1 MSDCEKF
8 EDRFVDALYGEL
20 DASIQQPLDEHLKQC
35 SKCREQYTSLQ
46 KTLHIMDGR
55 EHPELSDEYWH
66 QYDQKL
72 QKRIA
77 DAKPQNVRWH
87 SFGKIP
93 GWALKAA
100 AAFIL
105 VGVGVLI
112 GRYYMTP
119 TTQPQIS
126 HIRPVPST
134 TTTVQRVS
142 MDPETKRFLERS
154 QVLLIGVVNLEPDAE
169 GNYPTDLSAQKKVS
183 RDLIQEAS
191 VIKTKLKG
199 PDKRRLNELVSD
211 LELIML
217 QIANLEAENDQPEI
231 EMVKSGVDRKGVL
244 FKINLEQMRMSGAA
258 KSAPE
263 HKQQSGEKK
272 L

>member
-1 MSDCEKF
+1 MSDCQKF

-20 DASIQQPLDEHLKQC
+20 DPSNQQPLDEHLKQC
-35 SKCREQYTSLQ
+35 ERCRELFVTMQ
-46 KTLHIMDGR
+46 KTLQIMDGR
-55 EHPELSDEYWH
+55 KHSELPDEYWN
-66 QYDQKL
+66 QYDQSL
-72 QKRIA
+72 QKRMA
-77 DAKPQNVRWH
+77 DANPKNVRWH

-105 VGVGVLI
+105 IGIGVLI

-119 TTQPQIS
+119 ATQPQIAGT
-126 HIRPVPST
+126 RPTPA
-134 TTTVQRVS
+134 TVQRVS

-154 QVLLIGVVNLEPDAE
+154 QVLLIGVVNLEPDAD
-169 GNYPTDLSAQKKVS
+169 GNYPADLSAQKKVS

-191 VIKTKLKG
+191 LIRPKLKG

-211 LELIML
+211 LELILL
-217 QIANLEAENDQPEI
+217 QIANMEAENDQPGI

-258 KSAPE
+258 GNQPE
-263 HKQQSGEKK
+263 TEKASGEKK

>member
-1 MSDCEKF
+1 MSECQKF

-20 DASIQQPLDEHLKQC
+20 DPSNQQSLDEHLKQC
-35 SKCREQYTSLQ
+35 SRCTELFASMQ

-55 EHPELSDEYWH
+55 EHPALSDEYWK
-66 QYDQKL
+66 QYDDSL

-77 DAKPQNVRWH
+77 DAKPENVRWH

-93 GWALKAA
+93 GWVLKAA

-105 VGVGVLI
+105 IGVGVLI

-119 TTQPQIS
+119 TTQPQIVG
-126 HIRPVPST
+126 IRPTPS
-134 TTTVQRVS
+134 TVQRVS

-154 QVLLIGVVNLEPDAE
+154 QVLLIGIVNLEPDAD
-169 GNYPTDLSAQKKVS
+169 GSYPADLTTQKKVS

-191 VIKTKLKG
+191 VIKTNLKG

-211 LELIML
+211 LELILL
-217 QIANLEAENDQPEI
+217 QIANLETENDQPEI

>member
-1 MSDCEKF
+1 MSDCQKF
-8 EDRFVDALYGEL
+8 EDRFVDALYSEL
-20 DASIQQPLDEHLKQC
+20 DPSSQQQLDEHLKQC
-35 SKCREQYTSLQ
+35 SRCKDLFASLQ
-46 KTLHIMDGR
+46 NTLQIMDGR
-55 EHPELSDEYWH
+55 EHPELPEEYWN
-66 QYDQKL
+66 QYDRSL
-72 QKRIA
+72 EKRIA
-77 DAKPQNVRWH
+77 DAKPQNVKWH

-112 GRYYMTP
+112 GRYYMGP
-119 TTQPQIS
+119 TTQPQIVE
-126 HIRPVPST
+126 RRTPPS
-134 TTTVQRVS
+134 TVQRVS

-154 QVLLIGVVNLEPDAE
+154 QVLLIGVVNLEPDAD
-169 GNYPTDLSAQKKVS
+169 GNYPSDLSSQKKVS

-211 LELIML
+211 LELILL

-263 HKQQSGEKK
+263 HEPKSGEKK

>member
-1 MSDCEKF
+1 MSDCQKF
-8 EDRFVDALYGEL
+8 EDRFVDALYNEL
-20 DASIQQPLDEHLKQC
+20 DPSAQQSMDEHLKQC
-35 SKCREQYTSLQ
+35 SRCRDLFASMQN
-46 KTLHIMDGR
+46 TLHIMDGR
-55 EHPELSDEYWH
+55 EHPQLSDEYWN
-66 QYDQKL
+66 QYDQSL

-77 DAKPQNVRWH
+77 DAKPQNVKWH

-105 VGVGVLI
+105 VGIGVLI

-119 TTQPQIS
+119 TTQPQMANTK
-126 HIRPVPST
+126 PTP

-169 GNYPTDLSAQKKVS
+169 GNYPADLSAQKKVS

-191 VIKTKLKG
+191 VIRTKLKG

-211 LELIML
+211 LELILL

-263 HKQQSGEKK
+263 HEQKSGEKK

>member
-1 MSDCEKF
+1 MSDCQKF

-20 DASIQQPLDEHLKQC
+20 DPSNQQSLNEHLKQC
-35 SKCREQYTSLQ
+35 SRCRDLFASLQ
-46 KTLHIMDGR
+46 KTLQIMDDR
-55 EHPELSDEYWH
+55 EHPELPDEYWK
-66 QYDQKL
+66 QYDSSL

-77 DAKPQNVRWH
+77 DAKPENVQWH
-87 SFGKIP
+87 TFGRIP

-105 VGVGVLI
+105 VGIGVLI
-112 GRYYMTP
+112 GRYYMSP

-126 HIRPVPST
+126 EVHRTVFPP
-134 TTTVQRVS
+134 VQRAS

-154 QVLLIGVVNLEPDAE
+154 QVLLIGIVNMEPEAD
-169 GNYPTDLSAQKKVS
+169 GSYPADLTTQKKMS

-258 KSAPE
+258 GNQPE
-263 HKQQSGEKK
+263 PKKVSGEKK

>member
-20 DASIQQPLDEHLKQC
+20 DPSIQQPLDEHLKQC
-35 SKCREQYTSLQ
+35 SRCKELFASMQ
-46 KTLHIMDGR
+46 KTLHIMDDR
-55 EHPELSDEYWH
+55 QHPELPDEYWN

-72 QKRIA
+72 QKRLT

-87 SFGKIP
+87 TFGKIP

-105 VGVGVLI
+105 IGVGVLI

-126 HIRPVPST
+126 SNRPALST
-134 TTTVQRVS
+134 TAVQRVS

-154 QVLLIGVVNLEPDAE
+154 QVLLIGVVNLEPDAD
-169 GNYPTDLSAQKKVS
+169 GNYPADLSAQKKVS

-263 HKQQSGEKK
+263 HLQQSGEKK

>member
-1 MSDCEKF
+1 MSDCQKF
-8 EDRFVDALYGEL
+8 EDQFVDALYGEL
-20 DASIQQPLDEHLKQC
+20 DPSIQQPLDEHLKQC
-35 SKCREQYTSLQ
+35 RRCNELFASMQ
-46 KTLHIMDGR
+46 KTLHIMDDR
-55 EHPELSDEYWH
+55 DHPELADEYWN

-72 QKRIA
+72 HKRMA
-77 DAKPQNVRWH
+77 DAKQQNVRQH

-93 GWALKAA
+93 GWAIKAA

-105 VGVGVLI
+105 IGIGVLI
-112 GRYYMTP
+112 GRYYMSP

-126 HIRPVPST
+126 NNRPPRS
-134 TTTVQRVS
+134 TTVQRVS
-142 MDPETKRFLERS
+142 MDPETERFLERS

-169 GNYPTDLSAQKKVS
+169 GNYPADLSAQKKVS

-211 LELIML
+211 LELILL
-217 QIANLEAENDQPEI
+217 QIANLEAEHDQPEI

-258 KSAPE
+258 KSVPE

>member
-1 MSDCEKF
+1 MSDCQKF

-20 DASIQQPLDEHLKQC
+20 DPSNQQSLDEHLKQC
-35 SKCREQYTSLQ
+35 SRCGELFASMQNTLQ
-46 KTLHIMDGR
+46 IMDGR
-55 EHPELSDEYWH
+55 EHPKLADEYWK
-66 QYDQKL
+66 QYDDSL
-72 QKRIA
+72 QKRMA
-77 DAKPQNVRWH
+77 DAKPEKVRWH
-87 SFGKIP
+87 TFGKIP

-105 VGVGVLI
+105 VGIGVLI

-119 TTQPQIS
+119 TTQTQIAQP
-126 HIRPVPST
+126 RTAPS
-134 TTTVQRVS
+134 TVQRVS

-154 QVLLIGVVNLEPDAE
+154 QVLLIGIVNMEPEAD
-169 GNYPTDLSAQKKVS
+169 GSYPADLSAQRRVS

-191 VIKTKLKG
+191 LVKTKLKG

-211 LELIML
+211 LELILL
-217 QIANLEAENDQPEI
+217 QIANLEAENDHPEI

-258 KSAPE
+258 GNQPE
-263 HKQQSGEKK
+263 NKKASGEKK

>member
-1 MSDCEKF
+1 MSECQKF

-20 DASIQQPLDEHLKQC
+20 DPSNQHALDEHLKEC
-35 SKCREQYTSLQ
+35 SRCRDLFASMQ
-46 KTLHIMDGR
+46 KTLNIMDSR
-55 EHPELSDEYWH
+55 EHPELPDEYWK
-66 QYDQKL
+66 QYDDSL

-77 DAKPQNVRWH
+77 DAKPENVRWH

-93 GWALKAA
+93 GWVLKAA

-105 VGVGVLI
+105 IGVGVLI

-119 TTQPQIS
+119 TTQPQIVET
-126 HIRPVPST
+126 RPTPS
-134 TTTVQRVS
+134 TTVQRVS
-142 MDPETKRFLERS
+142 MDPETKRFLDRS
-154 QVLLIGVVNLEPDAE
+154 QVLLIGVVNLEPDAD
-169 GNYPTDLSAQKKVS
+169 GNYSTDLSAQKKVS

-191 VIKTKLKG
+191 LIKTKLKG

-217 QIANLEAENDQPEI
+217 QIANMEAQNDQPEI

-258 KSAPE
+258 GNQPE
-263 HKQQSGEKK
+263 NKKASGEKK

>member
-20 DASIQQPLDEHLKQC
+20 DPSIQQPLDEHLKQC
-35 SKCREQYTSLQ
+35 SRCKELFASMQN
-46 KTLHIMDGR
+46 TLHIMDGR
-55 EHPELSDEYWH
+55 EHPELPNEYWN

-126 HIRPVPST
+126 NNRNVPA
-134 TTTVQRVS
+134 TTVQRVS

-154 QVLLIGVVNLEPDAE
+154 QVLLIGVVNLEPDAD
-169 GNYPTDLSAQKKVS
+169 GNYSTDLSAQKKVS

-199 PDKRRLNELVSD
+199 PDKRRLTELVSD
-211 LELIML
+211 LELILL
-217 QIANLEAENDQPEI
+217 QIANLEAEHDQPEI

-263 HKQQSGEKK
+263 HQQQSGEKK

>member
-1 MSDCEKF
+1 MSDCQKF

-20 DASIQQPLDEHLKQC
+20 DPSNQQAVDEHLKEC
-35 SKCREQYTSLQ
+35 SRCSELFASMQ
-46 KTLHIMDGR
+46 KTLNIMDSR
-55 EHPELSDEYWH
+55 EHPELPEEYWN
-66 QYDQKL
+66 QYDQSL
-72 QKRIA
+72 QKRMA

-112 GRYYMTP
+112 GRYYTAPEQKIAQPLPRIVTP
-119 TTQPQIS
+119 
-126 HIRPVPST
+126 
-134 TTTVQRVS
+134 VQRAS
-142 MDPETKRFLERS
+142 MDPETKRFLDRS
-154 QVLLIGVVNLEPDAE
+154 QVLIIGIVNMEPEED
-169 GNYPTDLSAQKKVS
+169 GSYPADLTAQKKVS
-183 RDLIQEAS
+183 RDLIHEAS
-191 VIKTKLKG
+191 VIKTNLKG

-217 QIANLEAENDQPEI
+217 QIANLETEHDQPEI

-258 KSAPE
+258 GNKPE
-263 HKQQSGEKK
+263 NKKASGEKK

>member
-1 MSDCEKF
+1 MSDCHKF
-8 EDRFVDALYGEL
+8 EDQFVDALYGEL
-20 DASIQQPLDEHLKQC
+20 DPSNQQSMNEHLKQC
-35 SKCREQYTSLQ
+35 SRCKELFASMQNTLQ
-46 KTLHIMDGR
+46 IMDGR
-55 EHPELSDEYWH
+55 EHPELPEEYWN
-66 QYDQKL
+66 QYDQSL
-72 QKRIA
+72 QKRIS
-77 DAKPQNVRWH
+77 DSKTQNVRWH

-105 VGVGVLI
+105 VGIGVLI

-119 TTQPQIS
+119 TTELPIAS
-126 HIRPVPST
+126 SRPT
-134 TTTVQRVS
+134 TSTTVQRVSS

-169 GNYPTDLSAQKKVS
+169 GNYPAELSAQKKVS

-191 VIKTKLKG
+191 VIKKKLKG

-211 LELIML
+211 LELILL
-217 QIANLEAENDQPEI
+217 QIANLEAANDQPEI

-258 KSAPE
+258 GNQPE
-263 HKQQSGEKK
+263 SQKASGEKK

>member
-1 MSDCEKF
+1 M
-8 EDRFVDALYGEL
+8 
-20 DASIQQPLDEHLKQC
+20 DEHLKQC
-35 SKCREQYTSLQ
+35 SRCSDLFASMQ
-46 KTLHIMDGR
+46 KTLNIMDGR
-55 EHPELSDEYWH
+55 EHPELSNEYWN

-72 QKRIA
+72 QKRMA
-77 DAKPQNVRWH
+77 DAKPQNVRWY

-119 TTQPQIS
+119 TTPTQTAEP
-126 HIRPVPST
+126 RTTPST
-134 TTTVQRVS
+134 TIQRVS

-169 GNYPTDLSAQKKVS
+169 GNYPTELSAQKKVS

-211 LELIML
+211 LELILL
-217 QIANLEAENDQPEI
+217 QIANLEAENDQPEV

-263 HKQQSGEKK
+263 HQQQSGEKK

>member
-1 MSDCEKF
+1 MSECQKF

-20 DASIQQPLDEHLKQC
+20 DPSNQQSLDEHLKEC
-35 SKCREQYTSLQ
+35 SRCTELFASLQ

-55 EHPELSDEYWH
+55 EQPELPDEYWKK
-66 QYDQKL
+66 YDNSL

-77 DAKPQNVRWH
+77 DAKPENVRWH

-93 GWALKAA
+93 GWVLKAA

-105 VGVGVLI
+105 VGIGVLI
-112 GRYYMTP
+112 GRYYTAP
-119 TTQPQIS
+119 EQKVVQNPPKIVA
-126 HIRPVPST
+126 P
-134 TTTVQRVS
+134 VQRVS
-142 MDPETKRFLERS
+142 MDPETERFLERS
-154 QVLLIGVVNLEPDAE
+154 QVLLIGVVNLEPDAD
-169 GNYPTDLSAQKKVS
+169 GSYPADLTTQKKVS

-191 VIKTKLKG
+191 VIKTNLKG

-211 LELIML
+211 LELILL
-217 QIANLEAENDQPEI
+217 QIANLETENDQPEI

-258 KSAPE
+258 GNQPE
-263 HKQQSGEKK
+263 NKKASGEKK

>member
-20 DASIQQPLDEHLKQC
+20 DPAIQQPMDEHLRQC
-35 SKCREQYTSLQ
+35 SPCRDLFASMQ
-46 KTLHIMDGR
+46 KTLDIMDGR
-55 EHPELSDEYWH
+55 EHPELPNEYWN

-72 QKRIA
+72 QKRLA

-112 GRYYMTP
+112 GRYYLTP

-126 HIRPVPST
+126 NSRPAPST
-134 TTTVQRVS
+134 TVHRVS
-142 MDPETKRFLERS
+142 MDPETERFLERS

-169 GNYPTDLSAQKKVS
+169 GNYPTELSAQKKVS

-211 LELIML
+211 LELILL
-217 QIANLEAENDQPEI
+217 QIANLEGENDQPEVD
-231 EMVKSGVDRKGVL
+231 MVKSGVDRKGVL

-258 KSAPE
+258 NRAPE

>member
-8 EDRFVDALYGEL
+8 EDRFIDALYGEL
-20 DASIQQPLDEHLKQC
+20 DPSSQQPLDEHLRQC
-35 SKCREQYTSLQ
+35 DRCKELFASMQN
-46 KTLHIMDGR
+46 TLEIMDGR
-55 EHPELSDEYWH
+55 EHPQLPEEYWN

-105 VGVGVLI
+105 VGIGVLI

-119 TTQPQIS
+119 TSQPSIAGN
-126 HIRPVPST
+126 RLTPS

-154 QVLLIGVVNLEPDAE
+154 QVLLIGVVNLEPDAD
-169 GNYPTDLSAQKKVS
+169 GNYSEDLTAQKRVS

-199 PDKRRLNELVSD
+199 PNKRRLNELVSD
-211 LELIML
+211 LELILL
-217 QIANLEAENDQPEI
+217 QIANLEGENDQPEV

-258 KSAPE
+258 GNKPE
-263 HKQQSGEKK
+263 HQKASGEKK

>member
-1 MSDCEKF
+1 MSDCQKF
-8 EDRFVDALYGEL
+8 EDQFVDALYGEL
-20 DASIQQPLDEHLKQC
+20 DPSNQQALDEHLKQC
-35 SKCREQYTSLQ
+35 SRCSELFASMQ
-46 KTLHIMDGR
+46 KTLNIMDGR
-55 EHPELSDEYWH
+55 EHPELPDEYWK
-66 QYDQKL
+66 QYDDSL
-72 QKRIA
+72 RKRMA
-77 DAKPQNVRWH
+77 DAKPENVRWH

-93 GWALKAA
+93 GWVLKAA

-105 VGVGVLI
+105 IGVGVLI

-119 TTQPQIS
+119 TTQPQIAET
-126 HIRPVPST
+126 RPTPS
-134 TTTVQRVS
+134 TVQRVS
-142 MDPETKRFLERS
+142 MDPETERFLERS
-154 QVLLIGVVNLEPDAE
+154 QVLLIGVVNLEPDAD
-169 GNYPTDLSAQKKVS
+169 GSYPADLTTQKKVS

-191 VIKTKLKG
+191 VIKTNLKG

-211 LELIML
+211 LELILL
-217 QIANLEAENDQPEI
+217 QIANLETENDQPEI

>member
-1 MSDCEKF
+1 MSDCQKF

-20 DASIQQPLDEHLKQC
+20 DPSNQQSVDEHLKQC
-35 SKCREQYTSLQ
+35 SRCTELFASLQ

-55 EHPELSDEYWH
+55 EHPELPDAYWK
-66 QYDQKL
+66 QYDDSL
-72 QKRIA
+72 QKRMA
-77 DAKPQNVRWH
+77 NAKPENVRWH

-93 GWALKAA
+93 GWVLKAV

-105 VGVGVLI
+105 IGVGVLI

-119 TTQPQIS
+119 TTQPRIVET
-126 HIRPVPST
+126 RPTPA
-134 TTTVQRVS
+134 TVQRVS
-142 MDPETKRFLERS
+142 MDPETKRFLDRS
-154 QVLLIGVVNLEPDAE
+154 QVLLIGVVNLEPDAD
-169 GNYPTDLSAQKKVS
+169 GNYSEDLSAQKRVS
-183 RDLIQEAS
+183 RDLIREAS
-191 VIKTKLKG
+191 VVKTNLKG

-217 QIANLEAENDQPEI
+217 QIANLETENDQPEI

-258 KSAPE
+258 GNKPE
-263 HKQQSGEKK
+263 NKKVSGEKK

>member
-1 MSDCEKF
+1 MSECQKY

-20 DASIQQPLDEHLKQC
+20 DSSNQEAFDAHLKEC
-35 SKCREQYTSLQ
+35 GRCRELHSAMQ
-46 KTLHIMDGR
+46 KTLQTMDRR
-55 EHPELSDEYWH
+55 ERLEPSPEYWE
-66 QYDQKL
+66 QYDESLK
-72 QKRIA
+72 KRLA
-77 DAKPQNVRWH
+77 EAAEVMKPKVVQWQPLRR
-87 SFGKIP
+87 IP
-93 GWALKAA
+93 RWALKAA

-112 GRYYMTP
+112 GRYY
-119 TTQPQIS
+119 Q
-126 HIRPVPST
+126 ST
-134 TTTVQRVS
+134 TVIVDGPVQRVS

-154 QVLLIGVVNLEPDAE
+154 QILLIGIVNLEPEED
-169 GNYPTDLSAQKKVS
+169 GSYPTDLAVQKKVS

-191 VIKTKLKG
+191 VIKANLKG

-211 LELIML
+211 LELILL

-231 EMVKSGVDRKGVL
+231 ELVKSGVDRKGVL

-258 KSAPE
+258 GNEPE
-263 HKQQSGEKK
+263 HKKGSREKK

>member
-1 MSDCEKF
+1 MSDCQKF

-20 DASIQQPLDEHLKQC
+20 DPSNQQALDEHLKEC
-35 SKCREQYTSLQ
+35 SRCTELFASMQ

-55 EHPELSDEYWH
+55 EHPELPQEYWN
-66 QYDQKL
+66 QYDQSL
-72 QKRIA
+72 QKRMA

-105 VGVGVLI
+105 IGVGVLI

-126 HIRPVPST
+126 QNPRIAP
-134 TTTVQRVS
+134 TVQRVS
-142 MDPETKRFLERS
+142 MDPETKRFLDRS
-154 QVLLIGVVNLEPDAE
+154 QVLLIGVVNLEPDAD
-169 GNYPTDLSAQKKVS
+169 GNYSEDLTAQKKVS
-183 RDLIQEAS
+183 RDLIHEAS
-191 VIKTKLKG
+191 VIKTNLKG

-217 QIANLEAENDQPEI
+217 QIANLETEHDQPEI

>member
-1 MSDCEKF
+1 MSDCQKF
-8 EDRFVDALYGEL
+8 EDRFVEALYGEL
-20 DASIQQPLDEHLKQC
+20 DPSNQQAFDAHLKECGQ
-35 SKCREQYTSLQ
+35 CRELHASMQE
-46 KTLHIMDGR
+46 TLHIMDGR
-55 EHPELSDEYWH
+55 EHPELPEQYWN
-66 QYDQKL
+66 QYDESLK
-72 QKRIA
+72 KRMA
-77 DAKPQNVRWH
+77 VAKPENVRWH

-105 VGVGVLI
+105 IGVGVLI
-112 GRYYMTP
+112 GRYYTAP
-119 TTQPQIS
+119 QPKMVE
-126 HIRPVPST
+126 VPPKSSPGI
-134 TTTVQRVS
+134 QRVS
-142 MDPETKRFLERS
+142 MDPETKRFLDRS
-154 QVLLIGVVNLEPDAE
+154 QVLLIGVVNLEPDAD
-169 GNYPTDLSAQKKVS
+169 GNYAADLSAQRKVS

-199 PDKRRLNELVSD
+199 PHKRRLNELVSD
-211 LELIML
+211 LELILL
-217 QIANLEAENDQPEI
+217 QIANMEAENDQPEI

-258 KSAPE
+258 KSEPE

>member
-20 DASIQQPLDEHLKQC
+20 DPSIQQPLDEHLKQC
-35 SKCREQYTSLQ
+35 SRCKELFASMQN
-46 KTLHIMDGR
+46 TLHIMDGR
-55 EHPELSDEYWH
+55 EHPELPNEYWN

-126 HIRPVPST
+126 NNRNVPST
-134 TTTVQRVS
+134 SVQRVS

-154 QVLLIGVVNLEPDAE
+154 QVLLIGVVNLEPDAD
-169 GNYPTDLSAQKKVS
+169 GNYSTDLSAQKKVS

-199 PDKRRLNELVSD
+199 PDKRRLTELVSD
-211 LELIML
+211 LELILL
-217 QIANLEAENDQPEI
+217 QIANLEAEHDQPEI

-263 HKQQSGEKK
+263 HQQQSGEKK